1 MRFIHTADWHL
12 GKLFHGKYLTNDQ
25 AYVLE
30 QFCELVANSKAE
42 AVIIAGDIYDRAV
55 PPTEAVELLDD
66 ILAKLLLKCQV
77 PVIVIAGNHDSP
89 ERIGFGGRLFEKQG
103 LFIVGN
109 LTTAITPIS
118 FADKYG
124 LVEFL
129 PLPYAEPA
137 LVRHVLGRDDIV
149 DANQAM
155 AACLAQGKLKVTK
168 GSRKVAIAHAFLAG
182 GRACES
188 ERILSVGGSSS
199 VDSNLFKEFNYTA
212 LGHLHNAQTAG
223 NARIRYSGSLLKYSF
238 DEAKQTKG
246 IHIVDIDAA
255 GEVNVEIVPLTP
267 KHDVSVMT
275 GDFYTIL
282 RNRELYPVSND
293 YISVNLSNREPILDA
308 FGQLREIYPNLLQ
321 IERPTFLLENT
332 LEDKIIDHRKLSET
346 DLFALF
352 YREVTGEVLTD
363 EENKAFADNLAEMM
377 LAERE
382 VKL

>member
-12 GKLFHGKYLTNDQ
+12 GRLFHGKYLTNDQ

-30 QFCELVANSKAE
+30 QFCDLVTDSKAE

-66 ILAKLLLKCQV
+66 ILAKLLLKCRVQ
-77 PVIVIAGNHDSP
+77 VIVIAGNHDSP
-89 ERIGFGGRLFEKQG
+89 ERVGFGGRLFEKQG
-103 LFIVGN
+103 LFIAGN
-109 LTTAITPIS
+109 LTTATTPIS
-118 FADKYG
+118 LADKYG
-124 LVEFL
+124 VVEFL

-137 LVRHVLGRDDIV
+137 LVRHVLARDDIT
-149 DANQAM
+149 DANKAM
-155 AACLAQGKLKVTK
+155 AACLAQGKLKLTN

-182 GRACES
+182 GSACES

-199 VDSNLFKEFNYTA
+199 VDCKLFEGFNYTA

-223 NARIRYSGSLLKYSF
+223 NSRIRYSGSLLKYSF

-246 IHIVDIDAA
+246 IHIVDIDEA
-255 GEVNVEIVPLTP
+255 GEVRVEIVSLTP
-267 KHDVSVMT
+267 KHDVSVMA

-282 RNRELYPVSND
+282 RNRNIYPVSND
-293 YISVNLSNREPILDA
+293 YISISLSNHEPILDA

-321 IERPTFLLENT
+321 IERPTVLMENKLENRS
-332 LEDKIIDHRKLSET
+332 IDHRKLSEAA
-346 DLFALF
+346 LFALF
-352 YREVTGEVLTD
+352 YHEVTGEVLTA
-363 EENKAFADNLAEMM
+363 EEQKVFADNLAELT